1 VVDHVRRRGRLVAA
15 AAALNGRPFVRFDE
29 RFFRRD
35 VVSMTDPDL
44 LDVLLCYPQIYLA
57 CHVEHRTR
65 GSSADGL
72 TSREASF
79 LTHIAEGSSP
89 AALARHLGIG
99 RSTLSAA
106 LARLEGLGLIE
117 TARDPVDAR
126 RKRVRLTGKG
136 RTAIADGSV
145 LDANRVA
152 ALLAEM
158 SPDERRRGVEGLKLL
173 AAAARRLA
181 EGESR

>member
-1 VVDHVRRRGRLVAA
+1 M
-15 AAALNGRPFVRFDE
+15 DE
-29 RFFRRD
+29 ND
-35 VVSMTDPDL
+35 I
-44 LDVLLCYPQIYLA
+44 LDVLLGYPQIYLA

-79 LTHIAEGSSP
+79 LTHIDVEGSSP

-117 TARDPVDAR
+117 TERDAGDAR

-136 RTAIADGSV
+136 RTAIAEGSV
-145 LDANRVA
+145 LDAGRVA
-152 ALLAEM
+152 ALLAAM
-158 SPDERRRGVEGLKLL
+158 PRDERRRGVEGLKLL
-173 AAAARRLA
+173 ASAARKLS
-181 EGESR
+181 EGGKT